1 MWDDQKHDVLKIAKS
16 RVKNNE
22 NIICEQCMRDYD
34 GVIIGESISEM
45 KNGKTAGLSGLY
57 CECSRGNRHLINPRP
72 SKSDYSRSYYS
83 RMGTYHNQKWL

>member
-1 MWDDQKHDVLKIAKS
+1 MWDDQKHDVLKTAKS

-83 RMGTYHNQKWL
+83 QMGTYHNQKWL